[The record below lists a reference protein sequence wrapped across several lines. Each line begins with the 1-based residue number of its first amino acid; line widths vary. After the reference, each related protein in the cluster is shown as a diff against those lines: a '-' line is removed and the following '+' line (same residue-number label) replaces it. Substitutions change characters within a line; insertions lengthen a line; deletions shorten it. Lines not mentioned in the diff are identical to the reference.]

1 MDQYGSILHNQAQPL
16 RSLAFTD
23 EGRNVSLTFWSVRG
37 IHEMLLI
44 WSRWCSR
51 WQAACR
57 RPNESNDPWWY
68 FLALTVNMQ
77 QGSTRLDSPTTS
89 DTVLLLLS
97 VLSDSATAVNWYL
110 HLTQK
115 LLVPLSFPLNN
126 PIKPSS
132 WLSLLVLHNVFAAH
146 WDTSSPP
153 ILSEGK
159 CIQLPE
165 TPGRQSKLLTV
176 SLPVWTW
183 DDFRCEMM
191 CNALHCSIA
200 NARINQL
207 TAIGDACHMLTSNL
221 ASQNMF
227 NHGMQYIINYYI
239 VHIYSYLFIHV

>member
-1 MDQYGSILHNQAQPL
+1 LIVIVGFAQG
-16 RSLAFTD
+16 F
-23 EGRNVSLTFWSVRG
+23 
-37 IHEMLLI
+37 
-44 WSRWCSR
+44 
-51 WQAACR
+51 
-57 RPNESNDPWWY
+57 
-68 FLALTVNMQ
+68 
-77 QGSTRLDSPTTS
+77 
-89 DTVLLLLS
+89 
-97 VLSDSATAVNWYL
+97 
-110 HLTQK
+110 
-115 LLVPLSFPLNN
+115 
-126 PIKPSS
+126 
-132 WLSLLVLHNVFAAH
+132 VFAAH

-227 NHGMQYIINYYI
+227 NHGMQYIINYYR
-239 VHIYSYLFIHV
+239 VHIYSYMSKSNIFMFINMFIDVPYFALMVLRSLKDWSRHRQVPSVPWRQHRRLKRILCRQALR

>member
-1 MDQYGSILHNQAQPL
+1 MDQYGSIWINMDQYGSIWHNQAQPL

-23 EGRNVSLTFWSVRG
+23 EGRNVSLTFWSVHG

-77 QGSTRLDSPTTS
+77 QGSKRLDSPTTIEHYA
-89 DTVLLLLS
+89 
-97 VLSDSATAVNWYL
+97 SASFS
-110 HLTQK
+110 
-115 LLVPLSFPLNN
+115 LV
-126 PIKPSS
+126 
-132 WLSLLVLHNVFAAH
+132 WLGNCSQLVLASHPKTTCTFVVPFEQPYQTIFLIVIVGFAQGFVFAAH

-176 SLPVWTW
+176 LLPVWTW

-191 CNALHCSIA
+191 CNALHCSIS

-207 TAIGDACHMLTSNL
+207 TAVGDAYHMLTSNL
-221 ASQNMF
+221 ASQNIF
-227 NHGMQYIINYYI
+227 DHGMQYI
-239 VHIYSYLFIHV
+239 